1 LSNDEAEL
9 SEKAADL
16 IRLRGARLDEALPD
30 AVQRQGRLL
39 LDVFDRHKPHVRS
52 RKLRTRV
59 SL

>member
-30 AVQRQGRLL
+30 AVQRQGPIAARR
-39 LDVFDRHKPHVRS
+39 F
-52 RKLRTRV
+52 
-59 SL
+59 